1 MFITKRL
8 YKIERAKFLLTIPH
22 SDNSSPRYNRQHTDL
37 EKNQTFPGLF
47 SYHTKQRYS
56 MLRIIKYFAFL
67 FAFGRGMGIR
77 LKASYMLGKQVPPP
91 MELYPT
97 LPNRSFGC
105 LTGTSYSCTAAW
117 APSLEQLYGSF
128 STSGW
133 VRMLWEASVHTD
145 PVSRCAVLLKRCLQD
160 DASGEAALTL
170 EPFLIKCL
178 LFCFRSTECYL
189 CQLS

>member
-91 MELYPT
+91 PWNSTPPSQTAPLDVLQALRIPALQPGRLLSNSYMAASLLVAGYECCGKRPFIQT
-97 LPNRSFGC
+97 LCP
-105 LTGTSYSCTAAW
+105 
-117 APSLEQLYGSF
+117 
-128 STSGW
+128 
-133 VRMLWEASVHTD
+133 
-145 PVSRCAVLLKRCLQD
+145 
-160 DASGEAALTL
+160 DAQ
-170 EPFLIKCL
+170 C
-178 LFCFRSTECYL
+178 C
-189 CQLS
+189 